1 MQARREARQAHEAS
15 LVGGSHAGDRRSGE
29 QPRSPGRLA
38 VRRRR
43 IYQLMGDFLGLKQ
56 LCLPVKAVVHDDAAW
71 IRTPARRASA
81 AISAIISM
89 SLVSSVG
96 VVCSRRQI
104 ARSMR
109 GAAHLKKAT
118 LALHAA
124 KGD

>member
-1 MQARREARQAHEAS
+1 MQAIGAQASNPGPQVVS
-15 LVGGSHAGDRRSGE
+15 LSGDGE
-29 QPRSPGRLA
+29 FTM
-38 VRRRR
+38 
-43 IYQLMGDFLGLKQ
+43 LMGDFLSLKQ
-56 LCLPVKAVVHDDAAW
+56 LGLPVKAVVHDDAAW
-71 IRTPARRASA
+71 IRTPAKRASA

-124 KGD
+124 KGV